1 MGEVVCDRP
10 IDHVQK
16 CGLER
21 QDILGVAP
29 MTITVDIRPEVQAE
43 LARQAAA
50 QGRAL
55 EAYAASLLEEA
66 AHVPAERLPGRSGQE
81 LIDAGAK
88 VRGLLTD
95 DEIDTLFR
103 RNPSSA
109 RPVDF
114 E

>member
-1 MGEVVCDRP
+1 
-10 IDHVQK
+10 
-16 CGLER
+16 
-21 QDILGVAP
+21 

-50 QGRAL
+50 HGRAL
-55 EAYAASLLEEA
+55 EAHAASLLEEA
-66 AHVPAERLPGRSGQE
+66 VHASVEPPHQQRTGRE
-81 LIDAGAK
+81 LIDACAK

-95 DEIDTLFR
+95 EEVDTVFSR
-103 RNPSSA
+103 TSSFA